1 MQNEQ
6 RNLRFDFLMQNEQRN
21 LAFDLNKLASAI
33 NNLNFALI
41 YQDLTDDNLQ
51 YYLKK
56 LVETI
61 EQKELSQYILP
72 TL

>member
-6 RNLRFDFLMQNEQRN
+6 KNLRF
-21 LAFDLNKLASAI
+21 ALNQITTAI
-33 NNLNFALI
+33 NNLNFCLI

-51 YYLKK
+51 HYLKK
-56 LVETI
+56 LVEII
-61 EQKELSQYILP
+61 EQKEITQYIMP

>member
-1 MQNEQ
+1 MQNETKD
-6 RNLRFDFLMQNEQRN
+6 LRFDLYQ
-21 LAFDLNKLASAI
+21 LTSAI
-33 NNLNFALI
+33 HNLNFCLI

-51 YYLKK
+51 HYLKK

-61 EQKELSQYILP
+61 KQKELSQYILP

>member
-1 MQNEQ
+1 MQNET
-6 RNLRFDFLMQNEQRN
+6 RNLRFD
-21 LAFDLNKLASAI
+21 LNQLTSAI

-51 YYLKK
+51 HYLKK

>member
-6 RNLRFDFLMQNEQRN
+6 RNLRFDFLTQNEQRN
-21 LAFDLNKLASAI
+21 LAFDLNQLASAI
-33 NNLNFALI
+33 NNLNLALI
-41 YQDLTDDNLQ
+41 YQDLDDDNAQ

-56 LVETI
+56 LVEII
-61 EQKELSQYILP
+61 EQKEFTQYIMP

>member
-1 MQNEQ
+1 MENEQ
-6 RNLRFDFLMQNEQRN
+6 KNLRFD
-21 LAFDLNKLASAI
+21 LNQITNAI

-56 LVETI
+56 LVEII
-61 EQKELSQYILP
+61 EKKELSQYILP

>member
-1 MQNEQ
+1 MQNQ
-6 RNLRFDFLMQNEQRN
+6 QKNLRFD
-21 LAFDLNKLASAI
+21 LNQLTTAI
-33 NNLNFALI
+33 NNLNFCLI

-51 YYLKK
+51 HYLKK

-61 EQKELSQYILP
+61 EKKKLSGYILP

>member
-1 MQNEQ
+1 MQNET
-6 RNLRFDFLMQNEQRN
+6 RNLRFD
-21 LAFDLNKLASAI
+21 LNQLTSAI

-41 YQDLTDDNLQ
+41 YQDLDDDNAQ

-56 LVETI
+56 LVEII
-61 EQKELSQYILP
+61 EQKEITQYIMP

>member
-1 MQNEQ
+1 MENET
-6 RNLRFDFLMQNEQRN
+6 RNLK
-21 LAFDLNKLASAI
+21 FDLYQLSNAV

-41 YQDLTDDNLQ
+41 YQDLSDDNAQ

-56 LVETI
+56 LVEII
-61 EQKELSQYILP
+61 EKKEITQYIIP

>member
-1 MQNEQ
+1 MQNETK
-6 RNLRFDFLMQNEQRN
+6 NLRFD
-21 LAFDLNKLASAI
+21 LNQLTTAI

-51 YYLKK
+51 HYLKT
-56 LVETI
+56 LIETI
-61 EQKELSQYILP
+61 EKKELSQYIMP

>member
-6 RNLRFDFLMQNEQRN
+6 KKLRFD
-21 LAFDLNKLASAI
+21 LNQLTTAI
-33 NNLNFALI
+33 NNLNFCLI

-51 YYLKK
+51 HYLKK

>member
-6 RNLRFDFLMQNEQRN
+6 KNLK
-21 LAFDLNKLASAI
+21 FDLNQITTAI
-33 NNLNFALI
+33 NNLNFCLI

-51 YYLKK
+51 HYLKK